1 MEKKRV
7 KKMDY
12 LGNHLLVELYEC
24 DSDKLNHLKKVERV
38 LREAGR
44 ISGATAL
51 KASFHQFEPQGV
63 SGVIIIAESHFTIHT
78 WPEYGYAALDIFTCG
93 ESIDSQKALDY
104 IEKELS
110 VKTLSVT
117 EIKRGNIH
125 FPLKISKKISSKV
138 GVF

>member
-1 MEKKRV
+1 
-7 KKMDY
+7 MDY

-24 DSDKLNHLKKVERV
+24 DSLKLNDQNLLEKI
-38 LREAGR
+38 LREAVH

-51 KASFHQFEPQGV
+51 KSSFHQFAPQGV
-63 SGVIIIAESHFTIHT
+63 SGVIVIAESHFTIHT

-93 ESIDSQKALDY
+93 YSINNQKALDY
-104 IEKELS
+104 IEKELG

-125 FPLKISKKISSKV
+125 FTLKIGKKEVSTEV
-138 GVF
+138 GVL

>member
-1 MEKKRV
+1 
-7 KKMDY
+7 MDY

-24 DSDKLNHLKKVERV
+24 DSNKLNDLGKLEMV
-38 LREAGR
+38 LEDAVR

-51 KASFHQFEPQGV
+51 KASFHQFAPQGV

-93 ESIDSQKALDY
+93 HSVDSQKALDY
-104 IEKELS
+104 IEKELN
-110 VKTLSVT
+110 VKTVSVT
-117 EIKRGNIH
+117 EMRRGNIR
-125 FPLKISKKISSKV
+125 FPMKINRKVSPKV

>member
-1 MEKKRV
+1 
-7 KKMDY
+7 MDY

-24 DSDKLNHLKKVERV
+24 DSDKLNDLKKVERV
-38 LREAGR
+38 LGEAVR

-93 ESIDSQKALDY
+93 ESIDSLKALDY
-104 IEKELS
+104 IEKELD

-117 EIKRGNIH
+117 EMKRGNIH

-138 GVF
+138 GVY

>member
-1 MEKKRV
+1 
-7 KKMDY
+7 MDY

-24 DSDKLNHLKKVERV
+24 DSNKLNDLGKLEMV
-38 LREAGR
+38 LEDAVR

-51 KASFHQFEPQGV
+51 KASFHQFAPQGV

-93 ESIDSQKALDY
+93 ETINSKKALDY
-104 IEKELS
+104 IEKELK
-110 VKTLSVT
+110 VQTVSVT

-125 FPLKISKKISSKV
+125 FPIKIAKNKFSPKV

>member
-1 MEKKRV
+1 
-7 KKMDY
+7 MDY

-24 DSDKLNHLKKVERV
+24 DSKKLNDLGKLEMVLK
-38 LREAGR
+38 EAVR

-51 KASFHQFEPQGV
+51 KASFHQFAPQGV

-93 ESIDSQKALDY
+93 HSVDSQKALDY
-104 IEKELS
+104 IEKELN
-110 VKTLSVT
+110 VKTVSVT
-117 EIKRGNIH
+117 EMRRGNIR
-125 FPLKISKKISSKV
+125 FPMKINRKVSPKV

>member
-12 LGNHLLVELYEC
+12 LGNHLLVELYNC
-24 DSDKLNHLKKVERV
+24 DSDKLNDLKRVEWV
-38 LREAGR
+38 LGEAVR

-104 IEKELS
+104 IEKELA

>member
-1 MEKKRV
+1 
-7 KKMDY
+7 MDY

-24 DSDKLNHLKKVERV
+24 DSKKLNDLGKLEMV
-38 LREAGR
+38 LEEAVR

-51 KASFHQFEPQGV
+51 KASFHQFAPQGV

-93 ESIDSQKALDY
+93 QSLDSQKALDY
-104 IEKELS
+104 IEKELN
-110 VKTLSVT
+110 VKTISVT
-117 EIKRGNIH
+117 EMKRGNIR
-125 FPLKISKKISSKV
+125 FPIKIKKKAPAKV

>member
-1 MEKKRV
+1 
-7 KKMDY
+7 MDY

-24 DSDKLNHLKKVERV
+24 DSKKLNDLGKLEMVLK
-38 LREAGR
+38 EAVR

-51 KASFHQFEPQGV
+51 KASFHQFAPQGV

-93 ESIDSQKALDY
+93 QSVDSQKALDY
-104 IEKELS
+104 IEKELN
-110 VKTLSVT
+110 VKTVSVT
-117 EIKRGNIH
+117 EMRRGNIR
-125 FPLKISKKISSKV
+125 FPIKINKKFSPKV

>member
-1 MEKKRV
+1 
-7 KKMDY
+7 MDY
-12 LGNHLLVELYEC
+12 LGNHLLVELYDCNEK
-24 DSDKLNHLKKVERV
+24 KLNDLSLIESV
-38 LREAGR
+38 LGEAGR

-51 KASFHQFEPQGV
+51 KTSFHQFAPQGV

-93 ESIDSQKALDY
+93 HTINNQKALDF
-104 IEKELS
+104 IEKELD

-117 EIKRGNIH
+117 ELKRGNIN
-125 FPLKISKKISSKV
+125 FPIKINKKTSAKL

>member
-1 MEKKRV
+1 
-7 KKMDY
+7 MDY

-24 DSDKLNHLKKVERV
+24 DSDKLNDLKKVERV
-38 LREAGR
+38 LGEAVR

-51 KASFHQFEPQGV
+51 KAFFHQFEPQGV

-93 ESIDSQKALDY
+93 ESIDSLKALDY
-104 IEKELS
+104 IEKELD

-117 EIKRGNIH
+117 EMKRGNIH

-138 GVF
+138 GVY